1 MQRVVIDQ
9 PYTFIPPR
17 YSRLWHGLVRM
28 ILPRLLRRQYGIS
41 RVECTG
47 MEKLEASLRAG
58 HGVVIAPN
66 HCRPCDPMV
75 LDTLSAAVRRPF
87 HIISS
92 WHVFMTSRIQK
103 FLLPRLGGFS
113 IHREGM
119 DRESLKCAVRV
130 VAGGKHPLVIF
141 PEGIITR
148 SNDRLVHLMEG
159 PAFVARN
166 AAKQHPQGKV
176 MIHPVFIRYIFEGDL
191 EGSLIPVIEEI
202 EGRLSWQTQSRMPV
216 TERIAKLGDALLA
229 LKEIEYL
236 QAPQSGTTEER
247 IQRLIDHLLAPL
259 ETQWAAARHDGDTM
273 SRVKRLRAA
282 ILPDLAGGN
291 LTDDE
296 RAARWRQLSDLY
308 LVQQL
313 HCYPGGYFENPTAER
328 LIETVERYE
337 EDLTDQ
343 ARPHHPLRAVIT
355 VGDAIEVGT
364 GREQTTESITREL
377 RQHLASMLEETRRRI
392 I

>member
-9 PYTFIPPR
+9 PYNFIPPR
-17 YSRLWHGLVRM
+17 YSRLWHGMVRM
-28 ILPRLLRRQYGIS
+28 VLPGLLRKQYGIS
-41 RVECTG
+41 HVECVG
-47 MEKLEASLRAG
+47 AEKLRASLQAG
-58 HGVVIAPN
+58 HGVVIAGN

-75 LDTLSAAVRRPF
+75 LDSLAAAVRRPF

-119 DRESLKCAVRV
+119 DRESLKCAVRL
-130 VAGGKHPLVIF
+130 VAEGKHPLVIF

-166 AAKQHPQGKV
+166 AAKQKTHRKV
-176 MIHPVFIRYIFEGDL
+176 HIHPVFIRYIFEGDL
-191 EGSLIPVIEEI
+191 EATLMPVIEEI
-202 EGRLSWQTQSRMPV
+202 EGRLSWRIQSDMPLMQ
-216 TERIAKLGDALLA
+216 RIAKLGDALLA
-229 LKEIEYL
+229 LKEIEHL
-236 QAPQSGTTEER
+236 QSPQTGSTAER
-247 IQRLIDHLLAPL
+247 IQRLIDHLLIPL
-259 ETQWAAARHDGDTM
+259 ETQWTAGRHDGDAM

-282 ILPDLAGGN
+282 IMPDLAGGD
-291 LTDDE
+291 LAECE
-296 RAARWRQLSDLY
+296 RSARWRQLADLY

-313 HCYPGGYFENPTAER
+313 HCYPGGYFENPTPER

-343 ARPHHPLRAVIT
+343 ARPHAPIRAIIT
-355 VGDAIEVGT
+355 VGDAIEVDA
-364 GREQTTESITREL
+364 GREQSTESITVEL
-377 RQHLASMLEETRRRI
+377 RQRLEAMLEETRR
-392 I
+392 

>member
-28 ILPRLLRRQYGIS
+28 ILPRLMRKQYGICH
-41 RVECTG
+41 VDCVG
-47 MEKLEASLRAG
+47 LEKLRASLEAG
-58 HGVVIAPN
+58 HGVVIAGN

-75 LDTLSAAVRRPF
+75 LDSLSAAVRRPF

-119 DRESLKCAVRV
+119 DRESLKCAIRL
-130 VAGGKHPLVIF
+130 VAARKHPLVIF

-166 AAKQHPQGKV
+166 AAKQQPQGKV
-176 MIHPVFIRYIFEGDL
+176 LIHPVFIRYVFEGDL
-191 EGSLIPVIEEI
+191 DRTLIPVIEEI
-202 EGRLSWQTQSRMPV
+202 ERRLSWQIQNQMPV
-216 TERIAKLGDALLA
+216 MQRIAKLGDALLA

-236 QAPQSGTTEER
+236 QSPQTGSTEER
-247 IQRLIDHLLAPL
+247 IQRLIDHLLMPL
-259 ETQWAAARHDGDTM
+259 ETQWTAGRHDGDTM
-273 SRVKRLRAA
+273 SRIKRLRGA
-282 ILPDLAGGN
+282 ILPDLAGGD
-291 LTDDE
+291 LAECE
-296 RAARWRQLSDLY
+296 RSARWRQLADLY

-328 LIETVERYE
+328 LIETVERFE

-343 ARPHHPLRAVIT
+343 ARPHAPMRAIIT
-355 VGDAIEVGT
+355 VGDAIEVGA
-364 GREQTTESITREL
+364 GREQTTESITVEL
-377 RQHLASMLEETRRRI
+377 RLRLEAMMEETRR
-392 I
+392 